1 MTGFAPAPAPGL
13 PPRLFDDRQQEAH
26 RRLRKLSPGIADMFE
41 DACRIM
47 TTESSL
53 RSRSNIVGHLCR
65 EIESALHDLV
75 PVPSSAN
82 GLQEVTCEACGK
94 STRPPH
100 REKVIAAMNA
110 LAIAV
115 ESDEGVA
122 WLHLVG
128 KLHRLAHR
136 NGLDPTRPLDGE
148 FDKTWHAFN
157 KALSAVLMR
166 VESNYALFHEQI
178 DDLFR

>member
-1 MTGFAPAPAPGL
+1 MTAPVPAPGL
-13 PPRLFDDRQQEAH
+13 PPRVFDERQREAH
-26 RRLRKLSPGIADMFE
+26 RRLAKLSPGIADMFE

-75 PVPSSAN
+75 PAPASGS
-82 GLQEVTCEACGK
+82 GLPEVTCEACGK
-94 STRPPH
+94 ITRPPH
-100 REKVIAAMNA
+100 REKVVAAMNA

-115 ESDEGVA
+115 QSDEGAA
-122 WLHLVG
+122 WLYLVG

-136 NGLDPTRPLDGE
+136 NGLDPTRPLDDE
-148 FDKTWHAFN
+148 FDKTWQAFN
-157 KALSAVLMR
+157 KALSGVLGR
-166 VESNYALFHEQI
+166 VESNYAKFHEQI
-178 DDLFR
+178 DDMFR

>member
-1 MTGFAPAPAPGL
+1 M
-13 PPRLFDDRQQEAH
+13 PPRVFDDRQQEAH
-26 RRLRKLSPGIADMFE
+26 RRLSQLSQGIADMFE

-65 EIESALHDLV
+65 EIESALHDLL
-75 PVPSSAN
+75 PVPSTDN
-82 GLQEVTCEACGK
+82 GLREVACEACGK
-94 STRPPH
+94 VTRPAH
-100 REKVIAAMNA
+100 KERVVAAMNA
-110 LAIAV
+110 LAIEAR
-115 ESDEGVA
+115 SDEGVA

-136 NGLDPTRPLDGE
+136 NGLDPTRSLDDE
-148 FDKTWHAFN
+148 FDKTWQAFN
-157 KALSAVLMR
+157 KALRVVLTR
-166 VESNYALFHEQI
+166 IESNYAQFHQQI

>member
-1 MTGFAPAPAPGL
+1 
-13 PPRLFDDRQQEAH
+13 
-26 RRLRKLSPGIADMFE
+26 MFE

-75 PVPSSAN
+75 PAPASGS
-82 GLQEVTCEACGK
+82 GLPEVTCEACGK
-94 STRPPH
+94 ITRPPH
-100 REKVIAAMNA
+100 REKVVAAMNA

-115 ESDEGVA
+115 QSDEGAA
-122 WLHLVG
+122 WLYLVG

-136 NGLDPTRPLDGE
+136 NGLDPTRPLDDE
-148 FDKTWHAFN
+148 FDKTWQAFN
-157 KALSAVLMR
+157 KALSGVLGR
-166 VESNYALFHEQI
+166 VESNYAKFHEQI
-178 DDLFR
+178 DDMFR